1 MMERGINERPV
12 SVLTKTTKP
21 QVFVETKTVAKS
33 SVFSLGNSLSP
44 RCVVFWMGL
53 ISLFTL
59 LNFALLLVLVFQG

>member
-1 MMERGINERPV
+1 MMERDMNERPV

-33 SVFSLGNSLSP
+33 SDFSLGSSLSS
-44 RCVVFWMGL
+44 RCIVLWMGL